1 MRCVPN
7 SGVDMLGDLLPGKDT
22 KNDWAGLSLYEER
35 NNCKCDPA
43 QKVHDIISRCPLDIP
58 RSQQKP
64 DINSRICRMLRLTG
78 PSPVN
83 ARASPRPQ
91 RRPPRAKDTPN
102 IQVDLHLCRT
112 NRRDSMRSLRRD
124 LYIELFLPGARYD
137 AATPILPNI
146 PLEARLFERC
156 LFERHSPAPNCLVT
170 RRGCRAVPQTGCREN
185 AHGVDE
191 VITLTS
197 RQR

>member
-1 MRCVPN
+1 
-7 SGVDMLGDLLPGKDT
+7 MLGDLLPGKDT
-22 KNDWAGLSLYEER
+22 KDDWAGWSLYEER
-35 NNCKCDPA
+35 NNCGFDPA
-43 QKVHDIISRCPLDIP
+43 QQVHDIISRCPPDIP

-64 DINSRICRMLRLTG
+64 DINSRICRVLRLTD
-78 PSPVN
+78 PSPLN
-83 ARASPRPQ
+83 ARASQRPQ

-102 IQVDLHLCRT
+102 IQVGLHLCRT
-112 NRRDSMRSLRRD
+112 NRWDSMRPLRRD
-124 LYIELFLPGARYD
+124 LYIEHFLPGAGYD
-137 AATPILPNI
+137 AAAPILPKYS
-146 PLEARLFERC
+146 PGSRLFPRC

-185 AHGVDE
+185 ARGIDE